1 LEIPIKCKPTEKL
14 PEKVECTELPQEMK
28 KVVADVKMI

>member
-1 LEIPIKCKPTEKL
+1 LEIPIKCKPIEKL
-14 PEKVECTELPQEMK
+14 PEKVQCTELPQEMK